1 MNTFYEILGV
11 SRNATTQEIQAAYR
25 KRCLETHP
33 DKGGNEIDF
42 LNVRKG
48 YKILSDTT
56 KRVQYDKWILLKEK
70 EELER
75 EEQLNRK
82 KQTSYN
88 DENSQPTSINETTNK
103 FSFIGYFYVII
114 IAIISIIIISTIY
127 NDNQKS
133 TYDKV
138 STKHVD
144 SRPRLITNQEV
155 YITDSKGLYKKLSEK
170 IKTIG
175 TYDDFINDLQNS
187 YIKEWYFKEA
197 KSLNIG
203 INTKRQFDRLF
214 INEPKYKQ
222 PIKDGRWLYEI
233 LSEHTHTTDSYDDFL
248 EELKNS
254 YIAEW
259 YYEKAKELNIGIYS
273 KEQFDKL
280 FANDI
285 NIKN

>member
-11 SRNATTQEIQAAYR
+11 SRNATTLEIQAAYR

-56 KRVQYDKWILLKEK
+56 KRAQYDKWILLKEK

-75 EEQLNRK
+75 EEQLNSE

-88 DENSQPTSINETTNK
+88 DVDSQPTSINETTNK

-127 NDNQKS
+127 NENQES
-133 TYDKV
+133 SYNKV
-138 STKHVD
+138 STKHFD
-144 SRPRLITNQEV
+144 TRPKQIINQEV
-155 YITDSKGLYKKLSEK
+155 YITDSKGLYRKLAENIS
-170 IKTIG
+170 TIG
-175 TYDDFINDLQNS
+175 TYDDFLNELQNS
-187 YIKEWYFKEA
+187 YITEWYFEKA

-203 INTKRQFDRLF
+203 INTRRDFDRLF
-214 INEPKYKQ
+214 INEPRYKQ

-233 LSEHTHTTDSYDDFL
+233 LSEHIHTTDTYDEFL

-254 YIAEW
+254 FIAEW
-259 YYEKAKELNIGIYS
+259 YYEKAKELNVGIYS
-273 KEQFDKL
+273 REQFDKL

-285 NIKN
+285 K

>member
-11 SRNATTQEIQAAYR
+11 SRNATTLEIQAAYR

-56 KRVQYDKWILLKEK
+56 KRAQYDKWILLKEK

-75 EEQLNRK
+75 EEQLNSE

-88 DENSQPTSINETTNK
+88 DVDSQPTSINETTNK
-103 FSFIGYFYVII
+103 FSFINYFWVII
-114 IAIISIIIISTIY
+114 MAIISIIIISTIY
-127 NDNQKS
+127 NENQES
-133 TYDKV
+133 SYNKV
-138 STKHVD
+138 STKHFD
-144 SRPRLITNQEV
+144 TRPKQIINQEV
-155 YITDSKGLYKKLSEK
+155 YITDSKGLYRKLAENIS
-170 IKTIG
+170 TIG
-175 TYDDFINDLQNS
+175 TYDDFLNELQNS
-187 YIKEWYFKEA
+187 YITEWYFEKA

-203 INTKRQFDRLF
+203 INTRRDFDRLF
-214 INEPKYKQ
+214 INEPRYKQ

-233 LSEHTHTTDSYDDFL
+233 LSEHIHTTDTYDEFW

-254 YIAEW
+254 FIAEW
-259 YYEKAKELNIGIYS
+259 YYEKAKELNVGIYS
-273 KEQFDKL
+273 REQFDKL

-285 NIKN
+285 K

>member
-11 SRNATTQEIQAAYR
+11 SRNATTLEIQAAYR

-56 KRVQYDKWILLKEK
+56 KRAQYDKWILLKEK

-75 EEQLNRK
+75 EEQLNSE

-88 DENSQPTSINETTNK
+88 DVDSQPTSINETTNK
-103 FSFIGYFYVII
+103 FSFINYFWVII
-114 IAIISIIIISTIY
+114 MAIISIIIISTIY
-127 NDNQKS
+127 NENQES
-133 TYDKV
+133 SYNKV
-138 STKHVD
+138 STKHFD
-144 SRPRLITNQEV
+144 TRPKQIINQEI
-155 YITDSKGLYKKLSEK
+155 YITDSKGLYRKLAENIS
-170 IKTIG
+170 TIG
-175 TYDDFINDLQNS
+175 TYDDFLNELQNS
-187 YIKEWYFKEA
+187 YITEWYFEKA

-203 INTKRQFDRLF
+203 INTRRDFDRLF
-214 INEPKYKQ
+214 INEPRYKQ

-233 LSEHTHTTDSYDDFL
+233 LSEHIHTTDTYDEFL

-254 YIAEW
+254 FIAEW
-259 YYEKAKELNIGIYS
+259 YYEKAKELNVGIYS
-273 KEQFDKL
+273 REQFDKL

-285 NIKN
+285 K

>member
-11 SRNATTQEIQAAYR
+11 SRNATTLEIQAAYR

-56 KRVQYDKWILLKEK
+56 KRAQYDKWILLKEK

-75 EEQLNRK
+75 EELLNSE

-88 DENSQPTSINETTNK
+88 DVDSQPTSINETTNK
-103 FSFIGYFYVII
+103 FSFINYFWVII
-114 IAIISIIIISTIY
+114 MAIISIIIISTIY
-127 NDNQKS
+127 NENQES
-133 TYDKV
+133 SYNKV
-138 STKHVD
+138 STKHFD
-144 SRPRLITNQEV
+144 TRPKQIINQEV
-155 YITDSKGLYKKLSEK
+155 YITDSKGLYRKLAENIS
-170 IKTIG
+170 TIG
-175 TYDDFINDLQNS
+175 TYDDFLNELQNS
-187 YIKEWYFKEA
+187 YITEWYFEKA

-203 INTKRQFDRLF
+203 INTRRDFDRLF
-214 INEPKYKQ
+214 INEPRYKQ

-233 LSEHTHTTDSYDDFL
+233 LSEHIHTTDTYDEFL

-254 YIAEW
+254 FIAEW
-259 YYEKAKELNIGIYS
+259 YYEKAKELNVGIYS
-273 KEQFDKL
+273 REQFDKL

-285 NIKN
+285 K

>member
-11 SRNATTQEIQAAYR
+11 SRNATTLEIQAAYR

-56 KRVQYDKWILLKEK
+56 KRTQYDKWILLKEK

-75 EEQLNRK
+75 EEQLNRE

-88 DENSQPTSINETTNK
+88 DVDSQPTSINETTNK
-103 FSFIGYFYVII
+103 FSFINYFWVII
-114 IAIISIIIISTIY
+114 MAIISIIIISTIY
-127 NDNQKS
+127 NENQES
-133 TYDKV
+133 TYNKV
-138 STKHVD
+138 PTKHFD
-144 SRPRLITNQEV
+144 TRPKQIINQEV

-170 IKTIG
+170 INTIG
-175 TYDDFINDLQNS
+175 TYDDFLNDLQNS
-187 YIKEWYFKEA
+187 YIIEWYFKEA

-203 INTKRQFDRLF
+203 INTKRQFDKLF

-222 PIKDGRWLYEI
+222 PIKDGKWLYEI
-233 LSEHTHTTDSYDDFL
+233 LSEHVHTIESYDNFL

-259 YYEKAKELNIGIYS
+259 YYEKAKELNVGIYS
-273 KEQFDKL
+273 REQFDEL

-285 NIKN
+285 K

>member
-1 MNTFYEILGV
+1 MNTFYDILGV
-11 SRNATTQEIQAAYR
+11 SRNATTLEIQAAYR

-56 KRVQYDKWILLKEK
+56 KRAQYDKWILLKEK

-75 EEQLNRK
+75 EEQLNSE

-88 DENSQPTSINETTNK
+88 DVDSQPTSINETTNK
-103 FSFIGYFYVII
+103 FSFINYFWVII
-114 IAIISIIIISTIY
+114 MAIISIIIISTIY
-127 NDNQKS
+127 NENQES
-133 TYDKV
+133 SYNKV
-138 STKHVD
+138 STKHFD
-144 SRPRLITNQEV
+144 TRPKQIINQEV
-155 YITDSKGLYKKLSEK
+155 YITDSKGLYRKLAENIS
-170 IKTIG
+170 TIG
-175 TYDDFINDLQNS
+175 TYDDFLNELQNS
-187 YIKEWYFKEA
+187 YITEWYFEKA

-203 INTKRQFDRLF
+203 INTRRDFDRLF
-214 INEPKYKQ
+214 INEPRYKQ

-233 LSEHTHTTDSYDDFL
+233 LSEHIHTTDTYDEFL

-254 YIAEW
+254 FIAEW
-259 YYEKAKELNIGIYS
+259 YYEKAKELNVGIYS
-273 KEQFDKL
+273 REQFDKL

-285 NIKN
+285 K

>member
-11 SRNATTQEIQAAYR
+11 SRNATTLEIQAAYR

-56 KRVQYDKWILLKEK
+56 KRAQYDKWILLKEK

-75 EEQLNRK
+75 EEQLNSE

-88 DENSQPTSINETTNK
+88 DVDSQPTSINETTNK
-103 FSFIGYFYVII
+103 FSFINYFWVII
-114 IAIISIIIISTIY
+114 MAIISIIIISTIY
-127 NDNQKS
+127 NENQES
-133 TYDKV
+133 SYNKV
-138 STKHVD
+138 STKHFD
-144 SRPRLITNQEV
+144 TRPKQIINQEV
-155 YITDSKGLYKKLSEK
+155 YITDSKGLYKKLAENIS
-170 IKTIG
+170 TIG
-175 TYDDFINDLQNS
+175 TYDDFLNELQNS
-187 YIKEWYFKEA
+187 YITEWYFEKA

-203 INTKRQFDRLF
+203 INTRRDFDRLF
-214 INEPKYKQ
+214 INEPRYKQ

-233 LSEHTHTTDSYDDFL
+233 LSEHIHTTDTYDEFL

-259 YYEKAKELNIGIYS
+259 YYEKAKELNVGIYS
-273 KEQFDKL
+273 REQFDEL

-285 NIKN
+285 K

>member
-11 SRNATTQEIQAAYR
+11 SRNATTLEIQAAYR

-56 KRVQYDKWILLKEK
+56 KRAQYDKWILLKEK

-75 EEQLNRK
+75 EEQLNSE

-88 DENSQPTSINETTNK
+88 DVDSQPTSINETTNK
-103 FSFIGYFYVII
+103 FSFINYFWVII
-114 IAIISIIIISTIY
+114 MAIISIIIISTIY
-127 NDNQKS
+127 NENQES
-133 TYDKV
+133 SYNKV
-138 STKHVD
+138 STKHFD
-144 SRPRLITNQEV
+144 TRPKQIINQEV
-155 YITDSKGLYKKLSEK
+155 YITDSKGLYRKLAENIS
-170 IKTIG
+170 TIG
-175 TYDDFINDLQNS
+175 TYDDFLNELQNS
-187 YIKEWYFKEA
+187 YITEWYFEKA

-203 INTKRQFDRLF
+203 INTRRDFDRLF
-214 INEPKYKQ
+214 INEPRYKQ

-233 LSEHTHTTDSYDDFL
+233 LSEHIHTTDTYDEFL

-259 YYEKAKELNIGIYS
+259 YYEKAKELNVGIYS
-273 KEQFDKL
+273 REQFDKL

-285 NIKN
+285 K

>member
-88 DENSQPTSINETTNK
+88 DEDSQPTSINETTNK
-103 FSFIGYFYVII
+103 F
-114 IAIISIIIISTIY
+114 
-127 NDNQKS
+127 
-133 TYDKV
+133 
-138 STKHVD
+138 
-144 SRPRLITNQEV
+144 
-155 YITDSKGLYKKLSEK
+155 
-170 IKTIG
+170 
-175 TYDDFINDLQNS
+175 
-187 YIKEWYFKEA
+187 
-197 KSLNIG
+197 
-203 INTKRQFDRLF
+203 
-214 INEPKYKQ
+214 
-222 PIKDGRWLYEI
+222 
-233 LSEHTHTTDSYDDFL
+233 
-248 EELKNS
+248 
-254 YIAEW
+254 
-259 YYEKAKELNIGIYS
+259 
-273 KEQFDKL
+273 
-280 FANDI
+280 
-285 NIKN
+285 

>member
-11 SRNATTQEIQAAYR
+11 SRNATTLEIQAAYR

-56 KRVQYDKWILLKEK
+56 KRAQYDKWILLKEK

-75 EEQLNRK
+75 EEQLNSE

-88 DENSQPTSINETTNK
+88 DVDSQPTSINETTNK
-103 FSFIGYFYVII
+103 FSFINYFWVII
-114 IAIISIIIISTIY
+114 MAIISIIIISTIY

-155 YITDSKGLYKKLSEK
+155 YITDSKGLYRKLAENIS
-170 IKTIG
+170 TIG
-175 TYDDFINDLQNS
+175 TYDDFLNELQNS
-187 YIKEWYFKEA
+187 YITEWYFEKA

-203 INTKRQFDRLF
+203 INTRRDFDRLF
-214 INEPKYKQ
+214 INEPRYKQ

-233 LSEHTHTTDSYDDFL
+233 LSEHIHTTDTYDEFL

-254 YIAEW
+254 FIAEW
-259 YYEKAKELNIGIYS
+259 YYEKAKELNVGIYS
-273 KEQFDKL
+273 REQFDKL

-285 NIKN
+285 K

>member
-11 SRNATTQEIQAAYR
+11 SRNATTLEIQAAYR

-56 KRVQYDKWILLKEK
+56 KRAQYDKWILLKEK

-75 EEQLNRK
+75 EEQLNSE

-88 DENSQPTSINETTNK
+88 DVDSQPTSINETTNK
-103 FSFIGYFYVII
+103 FSFINYFWVII
-114 IAIISIIIISTIY
+114 MAIISIIIISTIY
-127 NDNQKS
+127 NENQES
-133 TYDKV
+133 SYNKV
-138 STKHVD
+138 STKHFD
-144 SRPRLITNQEV
+144 TRPKQIINQEV
-155 YITDSKGLYKKLSEK
+155 YITDSKGLYRKLAENIS
-170 IKTIG
+170 TIG
-175 TYDDFINDLQNS
+175 TYDDFLNELQNS
-187 YIKEWYFKEA
+187 YITEWYFEKA

-203 INTKRQFDRLF
+203 INTRRDFDRLF
-214 INEPKYKQ
+214 INEPRYKQ

-233 LSEHTHTTDSYDDFL
+233 LSEHIHTTDTYDEFL

-254 YIAEW
+254 FIAEW
-259 YYEKAKELNIGIYS
+259 YYEKAKELNVGIYS
-273 KEQFDKL
+273 REQFDKL

-285 NIKN
+285 K

>member
-11 SRNATTQEIQAAYR
+11 SRNATTLEIQAAYR

-56 KRVQYDKWILLKEK
+56 KRAQYDKWILLKEK

-75 EEQLNRK
+75 EEQLNSE

-88 DENSQPTSINETTNK
+88 DVDSQPTSINETTNK
-103 FSFIGYFYVII
+103 FSFINYFWVII
-114 IAIISIIIISTIY
+114 MAIISIIIISTIY
-127 NDNQKS
+127 NENQES
-133 TYDKV
+133 SYNKV
-138 STKHVD
+138 STKHFD
-144 SRPRLITNQEV
+144 TRPKQIINQEV
-155 YITDSKGLYKKLSEK
+155 YITDSKGLYRKLAENIS
-170 IKTIG
+170 TIG
-175 TYDDFINDLQNS
+175 TYDDFLNELQNS
-187 YIKEWYFKEA
+187 YITEWYFEKA

-203 INTKRQFDRLF
+203 INTRRDFDRLF
-214 INEPKYKQ
+214 INEPRYKQ

-233 LSEHTHTTDSYDDFL
+233 LSEHIHTTDTYDEFL

-254 YIAEW
+254 FIAEW
-259 YYEKAKELNIGIYS
+259 YYEKAKELNVGIYS
-273 KEQFDKL
+273 REQFDEL

-285 NIKN
+285 K